1 MKKLLFVM
9 LCAGLVSG
17 CATEKHQEETNA
29 LLRNTNNNLQSIQL
43 QLVAKNSVDQGEKQS
58 QLIKE
63 NICFLDDLAYSK
75 GAVVVKGNKHFECV
89 ESFGQQV
96 QVQVRGMPP
105 LPQHGFA
112 AWKVTR
118 AKKGDVG
125 LEQLHEKALLK
136 RASSAAPVTS
146 MIESQ

>member
-43 QLVAKNSVDQGEKQS
+43 QLVAKSAVYQGESQS
-58 QLIKE
+58 QLNKE

-89 ESFGQQV
+89 ESFGQRV
-96 QVQVRGMPP
+96 QVGGMSP
-105 LPQHGFA
+105 HGFA

-118 AKKGDVG
+118 AKKGDFG
-125 LEQLHEKALLK
+125 LEQVHDKALLK
-136 RASSAAPVTS
+136 RASSATPVTS
-146 MIESQ
+146 VNQSQ